1 MTVRTGDAL
10 LAAWSAF
17 GGGAG
22 QDHPSGAGI
31 IESNGHLIV
40 ASFSCHC
47 HPAPGHPLRDL
58 PAHRGLPARHPQ
70 RSTDRALPP
79 GPSRSARPARPVR
92 SAACRVRAALT
103 IDFSSRVGADR
114 LGGGSRAFPRS
125 RAVSI
130 SFSPRTS
137 VAGRRRAVVARTAVF
152 RVCGGLCRAVTGVRL
167 AVLVRGRVGTAGA
180 GIVRAKSAPDA
191 AAGLTAPCGA
201 RVRVSSTARMLAAAV
216 KAQDSPA
223 CSHAAAVAPSGPVA
237 WAQPNDRYA
246 GGAGAAI
253 RSRLDPCERP
263 LMGI

>member
-17 GGGAG
+17 GGDAG

-31 IESNGHLIV
+31 IESNEYLIV
-40 ASFSCHC
+40 ASFSRHC

-92 SAACRVRAALT
+92 SAACRVRAALS

-125 RAVSI
+125 WAVSI

-167 AVLVRGRVGTAGA
+167 AVLVRGPCRSGWCRGSSGRNRRRTPRGGGDCAMSGSGQSFLDGADAGGGGEGA
-180 GIVRAKSAPDA
+180 GLVGLQPCGCCGAVRAG
-191 AAGLTAPCGA
+191 GLG
-201 RVRVSSTARMLAAAV
+201 
-216 KAQDSPA
+216 PA
-223 CSHAAAVAPSGPVA
+223 
-237 WAQPNDRYA
+237 
-246 GGAGAAI
+246 
-253 RSRLDPCERP
+253 E
-263 LMGI
+263 